1 MRIYTKDELPQ
12 HMPDGTA
19 NPDWLAMRA
28 GKFTGSDFYLF
39 MSLLK
44 KGELTD
50 TAESKLYEKVLANFG
65 DYPENIT
72 SMAMERGTELE
83 PEARAEY
90 IAETFN
96 DVQEVGF
103 VDYESLRAGCSPDGV
118 VYYTTNIINDEIWED
133 GQIKKIK
140 PKKYICIDRTV
151 IDKIIEIKCPGIKNY
166 IKMAKG
172 KIPMQYLVQ
181 MQYNMLITGAKS
193 CDFVIYHP
201 NMRLVIK
208 NIKPD
213 EQMQKDIVAV
223 LEKLNP
229 LYDEILSDI
238 ETMRN

>member
-44 KGELTD
+44 KGELTE

-72 SMAMERGTELE
+72 SAAMERGTELE

-103 VDYESLRAGCSPDGV
+103 VDYESLRAGVSPDGV
-118 VYYTTNIINDEIWED
+118 IYDAD
-133 GQIKKIK
+133 GN
-140 PKKYICIDRTV
+140 IDRLV
-151 IDKIIEIKCPGIKNY
+151 EIKCPGIKNY

-172 KIPMQYLVQ
+172 KIPTQYIVQTQ
-181 MQYNMLITGAKS
+181 MQMLITGAKS

-201 NMRLVIK
+201 SMRLVIK

-213 EQMQKDIVAV
+213 EQMQKDIQTV

>member
-19 NPDWLAMRA
+19 NPDWLAMR
-28 GKFTGSDFYLF
+28 GNKFTASDFYLF
-39 MSLLK
+39 MSLPK
-44 KGELTD
+44 KGELTE

-65 DYPENIT
+65 DYPENTT
-72 SMAMERGTELE
+72 SAAMERGTELE
-83 PEARAEY
+83 PEARELY
-90 IAETFN
+90 RQETFE
-96 DVQEVGF
+96 DVKEVGF
-103 VDYESLRAGCSPDGV
+103 VDWEKLHAGVSPDGV
-118 VYYTTNIINDEIWED
+118 IYGADGNIE
-133 GQIKKIK
+133 
-140 PKKYICIDRTV
+140 RLV
-151 IDKIIEIKCPGIKNY
+151 EIKSPGIKNY

-172 KIPMQYLVQ
+172 KIPMQYIVQVQ
-181 MQYNMLITGAKS
+181 MQLLVTGVKS

-213 EQMQKDIVAV
+213 EQMQKDIQTV

-229 LYDEILSDI
+229 MYDEILSDI

>member
-12 HMPDGTA
+12 HLPDNSA
-19 NPDWLAMRA
+19 NPDWLVMRA
-28 GKFTGSDFYLF
+28 TRFTGSDFYLF

-44 KGELTD
+44 KGELTE

-103 VDYESLRAGCSPDGV
+103 VDYESLRAGVSPDGV
-118 VYYTTNIINDEIWED
+118 IYDAD
-133 GQIKKIK
+133 GN
-140 PKKYICIDRTV
+140 IDRLV
-151 IDKIIEIKCPGIKNY
+151 EIKCPTIKNY

-172 KIPMQYLVQ
+172 KIPTQYIVQTQ
-181 MQYNMLITGAKS
+181 MQMLITGAKS

-201 NMRLVIK
+201 SMRLVIK